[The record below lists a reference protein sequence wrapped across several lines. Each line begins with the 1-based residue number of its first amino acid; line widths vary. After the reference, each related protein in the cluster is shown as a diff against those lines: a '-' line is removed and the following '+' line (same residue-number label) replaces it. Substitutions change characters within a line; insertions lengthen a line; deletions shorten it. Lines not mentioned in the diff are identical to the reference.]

1 MAQATQLKFDE
12 LNRLFNYREF
22 FGKMYIS
29 KKQMDE
35 RIELAEEIELVMLWL
50 FAYWDVKDDLGITTQ
65 DLKDEAKQKL
75 IPLYERY
82 VKLDDYITTHID
94 KTVDEIID
102 STENHTRPEE
112 DAKREKQAIEGI
124 SIKGKG
130 EGESDEGEKEASN
143 IGYGYWTSRERAK
156 IISAN
161 EANALKNYTEYREA
175 KISGKTKKRWLTEQD
190 DKVRLTH
197 TLVDEKTVKI
207 DGLFSV
213 GGSLMR
219 FPKDTMYDPAPEEIV
234 NCRCSCVYE

>member
-1 MAQATQLKFDE
+1 MATQLKFDE
-12 LNRLFNYREF
+12 INRLFSYREF

-102 STENHTRPEE
+102 STENHTRPEGENENE
-112 DAKREKQAIEGI
+112 DE
-124 SIKGKG
+124 
-130 EGESDEGEKEASN
+130 DEASN

-175 KISGKTKKRWLTEQD
+175 KISGKTKKRWLTEKD